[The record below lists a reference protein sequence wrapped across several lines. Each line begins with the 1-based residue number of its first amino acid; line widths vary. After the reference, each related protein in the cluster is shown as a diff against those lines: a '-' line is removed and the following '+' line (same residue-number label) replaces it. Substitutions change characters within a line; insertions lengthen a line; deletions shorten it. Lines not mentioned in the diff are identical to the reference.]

1 MATENTPY
9 PDEAQAA
16 INNILTGS
24 GEAAATPA
32 LSVNNEQPSTEAATV
47 ENTPSQETTPLQGPE
62 LGTDFAEG
70 SAAKGIVSGVT
81 PLTHG
86 PESTENVTFSG
97 PTQAAERSTSAASPS
112 AETTQAPQSP
122 EALPETA

>member
-1 MATENTPY
+1 MATETTPH
-9 PDEAQAA
+9 PDEAQTA
-16 INNILTGS
+16 INDILTGS

-32 LSVNNEQPSTEAATV
+32 LPANNEQPSTEAATV
-47 ENTPSQETTPLQGPE
+47 ENAPSQETTPSQGPE

-81 PLTHG
+81 PLAHG

-97 PTQAAERSTSAASPS
+97 SSPAAENSTETTSSLP
-112 AETTQAPQSP
+112 ETTQEPQSP
-122 EALPETA
+122 EALPEAA